1 VVELVDTLVLGTSA
15 ARREGSSPFIPTN
28 QKAFMP
34 KIRPVKPQPTRN
46 DSLFDLWSVVHLI
59 TGVLFGWLMA
69 PFVALSIM
77 VLWEPLEIFVLS
89 PLAGQFGLLFGYESL
104 RNSLSD
110 IFFDFLGVALGTW
123 LLTYFIVPPIH
134 LF

>member
-1 VVELVDTLVLGTSA
+1 
-15 ARREGSSPFIPTN
+15 
-28 QKAFMP
+28 MP
-34 KIRPVKPQPTRN
+34 KLKPVKPKPTRN
-46 DSLFDLWSVVHLI
+46 DALFDLWSLVHLL

-89 PLAGQFGLLFGYESL
+89 PLAARFGLVFGYESL

-110 IFFDFLGVALGTW
+110 IFFDFLGVALGAW
-123 LLTYFIVPPIH
+123 ALTNFTPPPFH